1 MSTTEMY
8 GPYGDEVWAEI
19 VKKQQERDKYEKAVL
34 EQRNKIALSVG
45 TTDDPRFR
53 ELLDKKLF
61 TVFLCSFKKFD
72 RCFFYL

>member
-19 VKKQQERDKYEKAVL
+19 VKKREEREKYEKAVL

-45 TTDDPRFR
+45 TNDDPRFR
-53 ELLDKKLF
+53 ELLDRKSV

-72 RCFFYL
+72 RCLFFL

>member
-19 VKKQQERDKYEKAVL
+19 VKKRNERDKYEKTVL

-45 TTDDPRFR
+45 TNDDPKFR
-53 ELLDKKLF
+53 ELLDRNSSVYLYSFLKK
-61 TVFLCSFKKFD
+61 CN
-72 RCFFYL
+72 R

>member
-1 MSTTEMY
+1 MSTTEIY
-8 GPYGDEVWAEI
+8 GPHGDQVWAEI
-19 VKKQQERDKYEKAVL
+19 VKKREQREKYQKAVL

-61 TVFLCSFKKFD
+61 TVYLCCFKKFD
-72 RCFFYL
+72 RCFF